1 MNPQCARVQFQS
13 GKRKTILYINL
24 SSEVTGSKVDLDSDT
39 TKSMKSGV
47 HVFQVLQRAPEGVEA
62 DTGRWRRTA
71 R

>member
-1 MNPQCARVQFQS
+1 M
-13 GKRKTILYINL
+13 TILYINL